1 MQPDFN
7 TQLKRLYDLVLEL
20 NQYLEIDKT
29 LLPERKSQ
37 AIEENNIKKL
47 TVRNAIEK
55 QISLLQNAPE
65 WSFFYQKVLQAET
78 VDEESASSEVK
89 LWLDIQKAFDVCE
102 ELITVNSNV
111 VRSSLQYYNRIF
123 EEIVKAMTKEE
134 SPLTY
139 EKKS

>member
-1 MQPDFN
+1 M
-7 TQLKRLYDLVLEL
+7 V
-20 NQYLEIDKT
+20 
-29 LLPERKSQ
+29 
-37 AIEENNIKKL
+37 
-47 TVRNAIEK
+47 
-55 QISLLQNAPE
+55 
-65 WSFFYQKVLQAET
+65 FFYQKVLQAET

-123 EEIVKAMTKEE
+123 EEIVKTMTKEE

-139 EKKS
+139 EKKVKNFHSDWN